1 MFLPTDSFHLTKYLK
16 DEMFQKKAQILYFPF
31 MVVYHP
37 ELSDKINSETDN
49 ENKHYWQQEASNSGK
64 HLELN
69 KEKLTS
75 ANSET

>member
-1 MFLPTDSFHLTKYLK
+1 
-16 DEMFQKKAQILYFPF
+16 

-69 KEKLTS
+69 KEQLTP
-75 ANSET
+75 ANSEA